1 MRFIL
6 LVIMLE
12 TFVLANPNKEALS
25 KCHNI
30 NKFSSNQLEI
40 IAYAYNYGKK
50 YDLGLTL
57 AAIAWHESCA
67 GEYRM
72 NFSDPSAG
80 IYHAL
85 IPGVM
90 KRYPFLKDTRFNRN
104 VMGELLI
111 RDDEF
116 ASKVAIDE
124 LLYWKKVR
132 NNNLK
137 NMIKSYNKGFSWEKS
152 AKANELAENY
162 YQNIKIK
169 IDILS
174 KFIPNQLANLKL
186 KNRPPMLGIA
196 KEESNEKTKLIETI
210 KRIEVNTLKDDSS
223 ILVDKAKKN
232 NKAVISIYNGNDTD
246 NVVHEKTITLKP
258 FYEQKI
264 K

>member
-1 MRFIL
+1 MRFV
-6 LVIMLE
+6 LVLIMLGKV
-12 TFVLANPNKEALS
+12 VLANA
-25 KCHNI
+25 I
-30 NKFSSNQLEI
+30 NKCIKIDTFNANQLEI
-40 IAYAYNYGKK
+40 IAYAYSYGKK
-50 YDLGLTL
+50 YDLGITL

-67 GEYRM
+67 GEFRM

-85 IPGVM
+85 IPGVIKKYNM
-90 KRYPFLKDTRFNRN
+90 LEDTRFNRN

-137 NMIKSYNKGFSWEKS
+137 DMIKSYNKGFSWEKS
-152 AKANELAENY
+152 KKANELAENY

-169 IDILS
+169 SDILRE
-174 KFIPNQLANLKL
+174 FIPKNLANLKL
-186 KNRPPMLGIA
+186 KNRSPMLQD
-196 KEESNEKTKLIETI
+196 SNESIQKNKII
-210 KRIEVNTLKDDSS
+210 KMIKKIEVATLKNDSS
-223 ILVDKAKKN
+223 NLITKAKKN
-232 NKAVISIYNGNDTD
+232 NKAVISIYNGNDAS
-246 NVVHEKTITLKP
+246 NIVHEKTITLKP

>member
-1 MRFIL
+1 M
-6 LVIMLE
+6 IMLGAI
-12 TFVLANPNKEALS
+12 VLANP
-25 KCHNI
+25 I
-30 NKFSSNQLEI
+30 NKCIKIDKFNANQLEV

-50 YDLGLTL
+50 YDLGITL

-67 GEYRM
+67 GEFRM

-85 IPGVM
+85 IPNVIKKYNM
-90 KRYPFLKDTRFNRN
+90 LEDTRFNRN

-124 LLYWKKVR
+124 LMYWKKVR

-169 IDILS
+169 SDIL
-174 KFIPNQLANLKL
+174 KEFIPKNLANFKL
-186 KNRPPMLGIA
+186 KNRPPMLQD
-196 KEESNEKTKLIETI
+196 SNESMQKNKIIEII
-210 KRIEVNTLKDDSS
+210 KKIEVSTLKNDSS
-223 ILVDKAKKN
+223 SLITKAKKN
-232 NKAVISIYNGNDTD
+232 NKAVISIYNGNDASNIT
-246 NVVHEKTITLKP
+246 HEKTITLKP